1 MWVNTLKTFVLLT
14 ALTLILVYLGQYF
27 GGSSGGLIALTVAA
41 VMNLAAWFF
50 SDRIAVASVG
60 AREVSEE
67 EAPELHRMV
76 EEVAESAGVP
86 KPRVYVAPILQPNA
100 FATGRDPKHSAV
112 VFTQGILNL
121 LNRRELKGVVAHEI
135 AHIKNMDILIMS
147 VVATIAGA
155 IMYLLDLLRWASL
168 FGFGGRDRD
177 RGNPLI
183 LLAMLIVIPIVV
195 MLIKLAISRAREYLA
210 DYWGAKFIRDPEALA
225 SALEK
230 LAYGVQA
237 VPSAEVPQHMS
248 HMFIV
253 NPLSGDFLAELFS
266 THPPLEKRIK
276 RLRELANDPSFFL

>member
-1 MWVNTLKTFVLLT
+1 MKTFVLLT